1 MSAPRRF
8 ILLFTIALLL
18 TWITLAIVA
27 FGQLPER
34 IPMHFGPS
42 GEADSYSDKSV
53 LSWFGLPLVG
63 VITTLMLL
71 GLARATHRHPTIFNM
86 PAKEQLLDLPVEAQQ
101 PFLEQVA
108 IFMSLMATS
117 IVLLFS
123 AIHYDSWRVA
133 LGQQQGLSAVTLGA
147 MALSLGGVL
156 FAMPLW
162 MVRFKRGINEA
173 HARANV
179 GTRRSS

>member
-8 ILLFTIALLL
+8 IVIFTVALLL

-27 FGQLPER
+27 FGQLPDR

-42 GEADSYSDKSV
+42 GEADSYADKSV

-71 GLARATHRHPTIFNM
+71 GLAHATHRHPTIFNM
-86 PAKEQLLDLPVEAQQ
+86 PAKEQLLDLPTEAQQ
-101 PFLEQVA
+101 PFLEEIA

-117 IVLLFS
+117 VVLLFA
-123 AIHYDSWRVA
+123 AIQYDSWRVA
-133 LGQQQGLSAVTLGA
+133 SASSKDCPPSPSVRWRSASAACCSRCRSGWSSSSAVST
-147 MALSLGGVL
+147 MH
-156 FAMPLW
+156 M
-162 MVRFKRGINEA
+162 RD
-173 HARANV
+173 
-179 GTRRSS
+179 

>member
-8 ILLFTIALLL
+8 IALFTIALLL

-42 GEADSYSDKSV
+42 GEADSFADKSV

-71 GLARATHRHPTIFNM
+71 GLAHATHRHPTIFNM
-86 PAKEQLLDLPVEAQQ
+86 PAKEQLLDLPTEAQQ
-101 PFLEQVA
+101 PFLEEVA

-117 IVLLFS
+117 VVLLFA
-123 AIHYDSWRVA
+123 AIQYDSWRVA

-147 MALSLGGVL
+147 MALSVGGVL

-162 MVRFKRGINEA
+162 MVKFKRGINDA
-173 HARANV
+173 HTRLNA